1 MTNSRKSKKLKNT
14 LHIGT
19 LIFQALKDVEKGSKM
34 SFLNENVEF
43 QWVFGCLQDMRGQP
57 ESYAIWAFEKSKRVR
72 ILKWIQFGP
81 SRSVILSNTP

>member
-1 MTNSRKSKKLKNT
+1 MTNSRKSKKFKNT

-43 QWVFGCLQDMRGQP
+43 QLLFGCLADKRSGTNYIVLSLQFPWMFIDPLKRLTQL
-57 ESYAIWAFEKSKRVR
+57 IWPYF
-72 ILKWIQFGP
+72 
-81 SRSVILSNTP
+81 